1 MNCQQIVVNLALA
14 DLRAVDAQLVQVIAQ
29 GRLAQA

>member
-14 DLRAVDAQLVQVIAQ
+14 DLRAVGDATVKWAFT
-29 GRLAQA
+29 RSDAD

>member
-14 DLRAVDAQLVQVIAQ
+14 NLRAVGSATIKWAFMRSDAD
-29 GRLAQA
+29 